1 MAAVVE
7 RIDAPIVIVRAALDR
22 EVPLAQAEAL
32 ARAAGTKVV
41 AFETIAGAD
50 HNFTAPGTAER
61 LGDVVRESFSRLT
74 ASDAGAAR

>member
-1 MAAVVE
+1 
-7 RIDAPIVIVRAALDR
+7 VIVHAAADR

-32 ARAAGTKVV
+32 ARAAGAKVV

-61 LGDVVRESFSRLT
+61 LGVIVRESFSRLT
-74 ASDAGAAR
+74 TGGALASP